1 MADYDVDGYKFD
13 PDDRVPV
20 QGDDGDDS
28 CGWGRQSDCRQEDC
42 PCPCHRPEPEF
53 EDADDHGY
61 VGDGTSD
68 CSRCYYPMNAHD
80 PDLRTTGV
88 DGAAEVQ
95 P

>member
-1 MADYDVDGYKFD
+1 MADYDVDGHKFD

-28 CGWGRQSDCRQEDC
+28 CGWGRHGDCRQENC
-42 PCPCHRPEPEF
+42 PCPCHRLKPEF
-53 EDADDHGY
+53 EGADDHGY
-61 VGDGTSD
+61 VGNGTSD

-80 PDLRTTGV
+80 PNLRTTGV
-88 DGAAEVQ
+88 DGTAGVQ